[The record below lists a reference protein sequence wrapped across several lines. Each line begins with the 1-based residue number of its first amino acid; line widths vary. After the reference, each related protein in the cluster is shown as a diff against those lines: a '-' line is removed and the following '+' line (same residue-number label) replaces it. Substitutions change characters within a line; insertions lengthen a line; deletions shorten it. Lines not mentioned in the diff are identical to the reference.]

1 MTTTTRYNI
10 DTCSMIVEF
19 NASVWTARKLDKKA
33 TKDVADINRAST
45 SAGRYNKSLLPLN
58 DLLANVHQKTG
69 LIREKF
75 AKNTLPWGIDGTRIL
90 PSANYLTFMQDF
102 RKEKGEWQYL
112 VQNFIDN
119 YDTLVDEAKRWLGDL
134 YDEKD
139 YPARDKIVEK
149 FNMDMAI
156 LPVPTNDFRVE
167 LSSDELTRLQEEMEG
182 RMASVQQEAMM
193 DAWGRLYKHVQHIAE
208 KLAALNEGRR
218 VLEDGLGD
226 KLERLYNKVA
236 VRYPGDAIALA
247 DKGAC
252 RLQSLAQGAVL
263 RAAQHQHRLRTR
275 RLGDQGAVGWLGHR
289 QRDEDRGIGLPAFQR
304 PECGTTITSAHHR
317 RLHRGACVG

>member
-1 MTTTTRYNI
+1 MS
-10 DTCSMIVEF
+10 TCLNDRALLVSLSISQWM
-19 NASVWTARKLDKKA
+19 ARKYDKKA
-33 TKDVADINRAST
+33 TKEVADINRAST

-75 AKNTLPWGIDGTRIL
+75 AKNTLLWGIDGTRIL

-112 VQNFIDN
+112 VQNFLDN

-167 LSSDELTRLQEEMEG
+167 LSSDELARLQEEMEG
-182 RMASVQQEAMM
+182 RMATVQQEAMM

-208 KLAALNEGRR
+208 KLADPKGIFRDSMVENAQETCDLLSRLNIADDPNLEAMRR
-218 VLEDGLGD
+218 EVEA
-226 KLERLYNKVA
+226 KLISHHPDSLRNDPDLRQDTAEEARKIMDLM
-236 VRYPGDAIALA
+236 GSFM
-247 DKGAC
+247 GAN
-252 RLQSLAQGAVL
+252 
-263 RAAQHQHRLRTR
+263 
-275 RLGDQGAVGWLGHR
+275 
-289 QRDEDRGIGLPAFQR
+289 
-304 PECGTTITSAHHR
+304 
-317 RLHRGACVG
+317 

>member
-1 MTTTTRYNI
+1 MTMKLNDRALLVSLSI
-10 DTCSMIVEF
+10 SQ
-19 NASVWTARKLDKKA
+19 WTARKLDKKA
-33 TKDVADINRAST
+33 TKEVADINRAST

-167 LSSDELTRLQEEMEG
+167 LSSDELSRLQEEMEG
-182 RMASVQQEAMM
+182 RMATVQQEAMM

-208 KLAALNEGRR
+208 KLADPKGIFRDSMVENAQETCDLLTRLNIADDPNLEAMRR
-218 VLEDGLGD
+218 EVEA
-226 KLERLYNKVA
+226 KLISHHPDSLRNDPDLRQDTAEEARKIMDLM
-236 VRYPGDAIALA
+236 GSFM
-247 DKGAC
+247 GAN
-252 RLQSLAQGAVL
+252 
-263 RAAQHQHRLRTR
+263 
-275 RLGDQGAVGWLGHR
+275 
-289 QRDEDRGIGLPAFQR
+289 
-304 PECGTTITSAHHR
+304 
-317 RLHRGACVG
+317 

>member
-1 MTTTTRYNI
+1 MTMMLNDRALLVSLSI
-10 DTCSMIVEF
+10 SQ
-19 NASVWTARKLDKKA
+19 WTARKLDKKA
-33 TKDVADINRAST
+33 TKEVADINRAST

-69 LIREKF
+69 VIREKF

-102 RKEKGEWQYL
+102 RKEKGEWQSL
-112 VQNFIDN
+112 VQNFLDN
-119 YDTLVDEAKRWLGDL
+119 YEDLVDEAKRWLGDL

-139 YPARDKIVEK
+139 YPARNKIVEK

-167 LSSDELTRLQEEMEG
+167 LSSDELSRLQEEMEG

-208 KLAALNEGRR
+208 KLADPKGIFRDSMVENAQETCDLLTRLNIADDPNLEAMRR
-218 VLEDGLGD
+218 EVEA
-226 KLERLYNKVA
+226 KLVSHHPDSLRNDPDLRQDTAEEARKIMDLM
-236 VRYPGDAIALA
+236 GSFM
-247 DKGAC
+247 GAN
-252 RLQSLAQGAVL
+252 
-263 RAAQHQHRLRTR
+263 
-275 RLGDQGAVGWLGHR
+275 
-289 QRDEDRGIGLPAFQR
+289 
-304 PECGTTITSAHHR
+304 
-317 RLHRGACVG
+317 